1 MSFIDLSDYNTIR
14 IISNG
19 SNPVMMVK
27 KIDTSQIFALK
38 KIKNLSF
45 QRHLKILQST
55 ISLFAC
61 THPNILKLI
70 GYTII
75 QNSPDKPAK
84 TEYTIFLLTDIYEK
98 NLEEVIV
105 KKKEENDFF
114 SSEEIIKIFKFLFD
128 ALLYLQNSQIA
139 HRDVKPSNVLVGK
152 NGEIVLGDFTEAF
165 KMSEFCKKVDNV
177 VGKCY
182 FFCLY

>member
-55 ISLFAC
+55 ISFFAC
-61 THPNILKLI
+61 SHPNILKLI

-98 NLEEVIV
+98 SLEEVIV
-105 KKKEENDFF
+105 KKKNENVFF
-114 SSEEIIKIFKFLFD
+114 SWEEILRIFKCLFD
-128 ALLYLQNSQIA
+128 ALLYLQHSKIA
-139 HRDVKPSNVLVGK
+139 HRDVKPSNMLVGK
-152 NGEIVLGDFTEAF
+152 NGEIVLGDFSEAF

-177 VGKCY
+177 VGKY
-182 FFCLY
+182 DVFFCL